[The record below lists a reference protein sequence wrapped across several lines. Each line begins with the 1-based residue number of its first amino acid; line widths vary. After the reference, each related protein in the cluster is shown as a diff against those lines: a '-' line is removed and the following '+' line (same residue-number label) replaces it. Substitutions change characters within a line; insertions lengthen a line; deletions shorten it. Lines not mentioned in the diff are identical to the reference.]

1 MQRYPLK
8 LFFKDY
14 YAAGGIIAAILADVF
29 LWLYIPLR
37 ARTFGDLA
45 FLHYT
50 IHFGVDFIGAWTRLL
65 LLPALG
71 LLIIVVHTGLGYWLY
86 GQFKELARLVLV
98 SQVVLCGFLIVSAVA
113 LFIIN

>member
-14 YAAGGIIAAILADVF
+14 YAAGGIATAVLADIF
-29 LWLYIPLR
+29 LWIYISLR
-37 ARTFGDLA
+37 ARTLGDLA

-71 LLIIVVHTGLGYWLY
+71 LLIIAVHTALGYWLY
-86 GQFKELARLVLV
+86 GQLKELARFVLV
-98 SQVVLCGFLIVSAVA
+98 SQAVLCGFLIVSAAA